1 MLATL
6 KNRLRPA
13 PDPPD
18 PGNDAGLAP
27 DDLPDAERVEA
38 ELRAAAAAAPPRD
51 GDFRVLVND
60 RGAACFEDRFDAG
73 EIIVGADPE
82 CDIVITDIDAP
93 EVLVI
98 RLERIGAAGMITL
111 NALCNGVAARGRDLP
126 VGRPVQF
133 PDRAQFAIAS
143 DYTFSV
149 DLSPRRQSLAKAPS
163 GPAVL
168 LTGALLLALAG
179 WLLSAPLPRPEV
191 PAPPQTPSSQT
202 ERAAPD
208 LSEAPAPA
216 QPAHLRKVTPIP
228 SADSAPAG
236 EADAPGDVADAAQR
250 LRARLLDANLVPPL
264 VVAPEADGI
273 LVSGALSAGERERAI
288 DVMQA
293 FREGASATITMEIT
307 AEPREDPFFSAVV
320 LRPETFAIGAD
331 GRRYAEGQSLPGG
344 GRIEKIDENAI
355 VVNREGLL
363 ERVSYAW

>member
-1 MLATL
+1 MLAAL

-18 PGNDAGLAP
+18 PRDDAGLTP
-27 DDLPDAERVEA
+27 DDLPDAARVEA
-38 ELRAAAAAAPPRD
+38 ELRAAAATVAPRE
-51 GDFRVLVND
+51 GDFRIIVSD

-82 CDIVITDIDAP
+82 CDVVITDIDAP

-98 RLERIGAAGMITL
+98 RLERIGSAGMITL
-111 NALCNGVAARGRDLP
+111 TALCNGVTARERELP

-143 DYTFSV
+143 DYAFSI
-149 DLSPRRQSLAKAPS
+149 DLAPRRQKLAKAPS

-179 WLLSAPLPRPEV
+179 WLLSTPLPRPET
-191 PAPPQTPSSQT
+191 PAQFPTSPQA

-208 LSEAPAPA
+208 LSEATAPSE
-216 QPAHLRKVTPIP
+216 PSRLRSVTPIP
-228 SADSAPAG
+228 PADLAAPD
-236 EADAPGDVADAAQR
+236 EADAPVNLANATQR
-250 LRARLLDANLVPPL
+250 LQARLLDANLVPPL

-288 DVMQA
+288 DVMRA
-293 FREGASATITMEIT
+293 FQDGTVATITMEIT

-331 GRRYAEGQSLPGG
+331 GQRYGEGQRLPDG

-355 VVNREGLL
+355 VVNRDGLL

>member
-1 MLATL
+1 MLAAL
-6 KNRLRPA
+6 KNRLKPG

-18 PGNDAGLAP
+18 NGNAPGILP

-38 ELRAAAAAAPPRD
+38 ELRAAAATATPRE
-51 GDFRVLVND
+51 GDFRIIVSD
-60 RGAACFEDRFDAG
+60 RGAPCFEDRFDAG
-73 EIIVGADPE
+73 EIVVGADPE
-82 CDIVITDIDAP
+82 CDVVITDIDAP

-98 RLERIGAAGMITL
+98 RLERIGSAGMITL
-111 NALCNGVAARGRDLP
+111 TALCNGVTARERELP

-133 PDRAQFAIAS
+133 PDRAQFSIAS
-143 DYTFSV
+143 DYAFSV
-149 DLSPRRQSLAKAPS
+149 DLAPRRQKLAKAPS

-179 WLLSAPLPRPEV
+179 WLLSAPLPRPDP
-191 PAPPQTPSSQT
+191 PAPLPTPPPQA
-202 ERAAPD
+202 ERVAPD
-208 LSEAPAPA
+208 LSEAPAPS
-216 QPAHLRKVTPIP
+216 QPARLRSVTPTP
-228 SADSAPAG
+228 PADPAPAG
-236 EADAPGDVADAAQR
+236 EPDAPGDLADAARR

-273 LVSGALSAGERERAI
+273 LVSGALSPGERERAI

-293 FREGASATITMEIT
+293 FREGASVSVTMKIT
-307 AEPREDPFFSAVV
+307 AEPRENPFFTAVV

-331 GRRYAEGQSLPGG
+331 GQRYREGQRLPDG

-355 VVNREGLL
+355 VVNRDGLL

>member
-1 MLATL
+1 MLAAL

-13 PDPPD
+13 PAPPD
-18 PGNDAGLAP
+18 PGDGAGLAP
-27 DDLPDAERVEA
+27 DDLPDAARVEA
-38 ELRAAAAAAPPRD
+38 ELRAAAAAVTPRD
-51 GDFRVLVND
+51 GDFRVVVND

-82 CDIVITDIDAP
+82 CDVVITDIDAP

-111 NALCNGVAARGRDLP
+111 TALCNGVAARGRDLP

-133 PDRAQFAIAS
+133 PDRAQFTIAS
-143 DYTFSV
+143 DYTFSI
-149 DLSPRRQSLAKAPS
+149 DLSPRSQSLAKAPS

-168 LTGALLLALAG
+168 LTGASLLALAG
-179 WLLSAPLPRPEV
+179 WLLSAPLPRPEA
-191 PAPPQTPSSQT
+191 PAPTQPPAPQT

-208 LSEAPAPA
+208 LSEAPS
-216 QPAHLRKVTPIP
+216 QPARLRSVTPTP
-228 SADSAPAG
+228 PADLAAPGQA
-236 EADAPGDVADAAQR
+236 EAPGDLADAARR

-273 LVSGALSAGERERAI
+273 LVSGALSPGERERAV

-331 GRRYAEGQSLPGG
+331 GRRYAQGQSLPDG
-344 GRIEKIDENAI
+344 GRIEKIDENAV
-355 VVNREGLL
+355 VVNRDGLL

>member
-1 MLATL
+1 MLAAL
-6 KNRLRPA
+6 KNRLRSA
-13 PDPPD
+13 PVPPD
-18 PGNDAGLAP
+18 PGGGAGLAS

-38 ELRAAAAAAPPRD
+38 ELRAAAAAAAPRD
-51 GDFRVLVND
+51 GDFRVVVND

-82 CDIVITDIDAP
+82 CDVVITDIDAP

-111 NALCNGVAARGRDLP
+111 TALCNGVAARGRDLP

-143 DYTFSV
+143 DYAFSV
-149 DLSPRRQSLAKAPS
+149 DLAPRSQSLAKAPS

-168 LTGALLLALAG
+168 LTGASLLALAG
-179 WLLSAPLPRPEV
+179 WLLSTPLPRPE
-191 PAPPQTPSSQT
+191 PAAPLPTPPQA

-208 LSEAPAPA
+208 LSVAPAPS
-216 QPAHLRKVTPIP
+216 QPARLRSVTPTP
-228 SADSAPAG
+228 PADLATPD
-236 EADAPGDVADAAQR
+236 EADAPGDLADTAQR

-273 LVSGALSAGERERAI
+273 LVSGALSPGERERAI

-307 AEPREDPFFSAVV
+307 AEPLEDPFFSAVV
-320 LRPETFAIGAD
+320 LRPETFAIGAN

-355 VVNREGLL
+355 VVNRDGLL